1 MDYDSEG
8 RSYYDGDWINNV
20 KHGWGTRQYPSG
32 NIYQGMWFN
41 NIRHGEGTMKWL
53 DRNQMYTGN
62 WENGIQVKRKYLKF
76 ILFSGSMY
84 TRNQSIDFI
93 IPYIYICL
101 NILLRDSTMYI
112 KSYGPLNVRT
122 LLSL

>member
-76 ILFSGSMY
+76 FIFKIDVHCMW
-84 TRNQSIDFI
+84 TAICPHTINQLISLYRTYI
-93 IPYIYICL
+93 IA
-101 NILLRDSTMYI
+101 
-112 KSYGPLNVRT
+112 
-122 LLSL
+122 

>member
-20 KHGWGTRQYPSG
+20 KHGWGTRQYPTG

-62 WENGIQVKRKYLKF
+62 WENGIQVIIKGSNFHLTFVSADFNFQIRPSSKKISS
-76 ILFSGSMY
+76 ILINKQDLQASVF
-84 TRNQSIDFI
+84 
-93 IPYIYICL
+93 
-101 NILLRDSTMYI
+101 
-112 KSYGPLNVRT
+112 
-122 LLSL
+122 

>member
-62 WENGIQVKRKYLKF
+62 WENGIQVKRKYLKVF
-76 ILFSGSMY
+76 GFFFRMY
-84 TRNQSIDFI
+84 TACGQYAHRQLINCFHYYSLEKWHF
-93 IPYIYICL
+93 
-101 NILLRDSTMYI
+101 MYF

-122 LLSL
+122 L